1 MKMHRMIL
9 LVFGLLGLA
18 SVGSAQIVQEGQCNT
33 ISSMQ
38 NFVLDSF
45 TGTWYEIGKSSAS
58 NADCSNLAFTV
69 GADNAISFSNPSV
82 VNNFLQTSTGTA
94 TLTAGTAQ
102 FAITLTGS
110 TAPFNFWVLGS
121 DYDNYGIAISC
132 TDVGTTQRELIIWQL
147 GRAVNSYETAAT
159 LAAANTLLATISLSV
174 SDLTPIDH
182 STAACTQLPVIGA
195 NQPVILDGQCNNAA
209 IPVVQNFDVTGFSG
223 IWHETSSY
231 YSANAVGTCARA
243 EYTLVGTT
251 VNVVN
256 SQVLDQRLD
265 TITGTATLIGTD
277 QSGRLSV
284 TLNVGGVQVN
294 QELLILETDY
304 TNYAISYSCINTSP
318 TQRQVNAWI
327 LSRDQQLSAASQV
340 EVNRVIASLVDLN
353 TEYFQTTDQSAT
365 GCFYF
370 PVHQSG
376 QRVVFP
382 GTCDDTIA
390 AVPSFNLGSF
400 IGTWHE
406 VEAYPEEQQTG
417 TCVNH
422 VFSTGI
428 GNTLN
433 LVSNQVVNR
442 TLTSSTGSVLLV
454 STDGSGRL
462 VLTMI
467 ADGQFTEIPY
477 WIIATDYDNYALA
490 YSCVQLDTEIA
501 SRAVYSWKLSRS
513 QTLSQASADLINT
526 AMNQIQV
533 LDQQYFE
540 TVDQSA
546 DGCFVYPDI
555 PAGDPIILE
564 GECGT
569 VTPVANFQATQFT
582 GTWHEIARYASAR
595 QSGNC
600 AASQFQSTTENT
612 FTLTQT
618 IVYNERL
625 TTVSGTA
632 TVAADGSGTLTA
644 TLSDGADLTYT
655 TTLYIL
661 DTDYNEF
668 ALLYGCENLPGTN
681 NRQIYSW
688 QLSRSQLGFSQ
699 AANERISQVITDTL
713 DLLERYYQSTGQ
725 TSADCFYYPVF
736 EGTPEAIVL
745 PGTCPTVSGVANFNP
760 TNYLGHWYDVTRYPI
775 ESQFGTCPR
784 AEYSLVDGVITIRN
798 TMVVNETL
806 RAQDAI
812 ARLSSAGTGLLSV
825 TIVLENGEE
834 TVQTTYILDTDY
846 ISYSLVYA
854 CRNLGDGTSRVY
866 SWILSRTPTLTVEA
880 NNAINTIISNTQ
892 GLLGDYYQTQTHT
905 DQDCFYVPEPVSGE
919 SVLFPGSCAQV
930 TGMQGFEAS
939 QYLGWWHE
947 IERYPSDGSPG
958 HCTSA
963 TFQQASDGSYNVIE
977 TSVYDNVANETTS
990 SAVITQDGVITIT
1003 RDGATTQWIV
1013 LGTDYNTYSLVYAC
1027 EDVTTLLGAFRRVW
1041 SAKHSKTRGL
1051 TAEATAAMEPLIEA
1065 NPVLH
1070 DQFYEAVNQ
1079 SDAACF
1085 HYRDDASAQVIL
1097 SGQCDTSIP
1106 VQANFD
1112 IDQFS
1117 GTWYHIERY
1126 PYTANN
1132 DGTCIG
1138 TKLNVDGDS
1147 VSVQHWEVHDET
1159 LVVREG
1165 TATVSGATVTI
1176 RLPVEGSEESV
1187 PVEVLILTTD
1197 YEGYALAYTCTNIN
1211 SYQRIVGA
1219 FKLSRSRTL
1228 NNDARYAIE
1237 TYMATREEFHQPY
1250 FISITQHD
1258 DCDEPSSALLVK
1270 SSIIIMLVSVFLHL
1284 VIRFSCCTLVGSLV
1298 SGDNNDLM
1306 MLTLIIGFSILGLL
1320 GTSAQIIQDGQCNP
1334 DITLQAGF
1342 NIDNFLGAWYE
1353 VSRTDNPQQDGDC
1366 SRLSLTSEDGVISIS
1381 YESVNRNFYDE
1392 INGTVS
1398 QEEGTA
1404 KLSLNLDGLS
1414 EPVDFWVLM
1423 TDHTTYALT
1432 YQCVNINANQRA
1444 VYIWQLGRGQT
1455 FTELFLALM
1464 NTSLNNLLGITLAE
1478 LRSTDFSEEACYELP
1493 VIEEN
1498 QPILLP
1504 GQCDANIPVVDSL
1517 DVERF
1522 TGLWHEISSYYSE
1535 SALGTCARAEYTLA
1549 GGVVNVVNSQVVNQG
1564 LETVT
1569 GTATVI
1575 DADGGGKLS
1584 VTLEIAPGVFAD
1596 QELWVLATDYSDY
1609 AILYSCIDQPNNQKR
1624 VYSWITS
1631 RTRVQTDAA
1640 RAAVTEVVDSIMDL
1654 NTVYYELTDQSD
1666 DGCFYYPEH
1675 VVDQP
1680 VVFRGSCDMSI
1691 PAMANFDV
1699 ERYMGLWH
1707 EIESYPSV
1715 FQTGTC
1721 NNARYTLDEELGIVD
1736 VFNTQVTGQALDTI
1750 RGNATIAADAGGTGK
1765 LVVTFP
1771 IDGTP
1776 YTTSTDYWV
1785 LDTDYDNYALVYTCY
1800 NIDPDTRGVWSWKLS
1815 RSKELL
1821 AEANTAIN
1829 AVIASIPVLDD
1840 RYYQTRDQSSDGCFY
1855 YPVPELGVPVVFPG
1869 QCDDGIAAVPNF
1881 NLNDFQGVWHEIES
1895 YPKIEQTGE
1904 CISHDFTQ
1912 GTGTTLNLQ
1921 SSQII
1926 DQFLTISS
1934 GNVAFTSTDGSARLV
1949 ITIVSDGQVIEI
1961 PYWILNTDYTG
1972 HALAYSCVNINSD
1985 YRGIWSWK
1993 LSRTKELSSTATTII
2008 DEAISSIDVLGNE
2021 YYERVDQSDPACFY
2035 LPDLEPGEPVVIVGQ
2050 CQTDIPVVQNF
2061 NADMFAGRWRLI
2073 ESYPVDSSTGTC
2085 DDTTYTVDGDYLRVV
2100 HTQVNDERLNT
2111 SQGYAN
2117 LVAIGNEGK
2126 FLVTYPDADP
2136 VEYWVLDTDYTSFAI
2151 MYACE
2156 NIDSEWRRVWSWKMS
2171 RTTEMTDAAVTSI
2184 NQIID
2189 SVDVLNNRYYQEV
2202 DNTDAGCFYYPY
2214 ADGNPVVFRGQCNES
2229 IPVVTGFNIDRY
2241 MGLWYDIESYPQE
2254 FQDGTCATATYTLN
2268 GVVEVYNTQ
2277 VVNETLDY
2285 IYGSAVADN
2294 DDGLAKLLVTFPIA
2308 GTDFSITSQYWVL
2321 DTDYDNYAL
2330 VYACDNLSDD
2340 SRRVSSWKLSR
2351 QKTMSA
2357 ASETAIS
2364 AVVDSVQVLSQ
2375 EYFVTRDHTDD
2386 GCFYYPEPEAGKPV
2400 VFPGQCDESIQAEP
2414 EFNLDRFSGL
2424 WHETAA
2430 YPKVESEG
2438 HCINYEF
2445 TTATA
2450 DSFNLY
2456 TTQVIGLDLDE
2467 TNATV
2472 VRTSTDN
2479 SAKFTITL
2487 TSDGNNIEIPYW
2499 ILATDY
2505 DNYALAYSC
2514 NNIDANYREVYSW
2527 KLSRAKE
2534 MSGASENAISE
2545 TISGIQ
2551 VLDDRYFESTSQSDD
2566 SCFYLPVLAPEDP
2579 VVFVGQ
2585 CDPNIQVVQNFDPT
2599 RYVGRWRLIESY
2611 SSEFQTGTCN
2621 DATYT
2626 IQNDGSV
2633 LVYNTQVIDEALDT
2647 ITGSAVLATADGSG
2661 KLIVTFPGAPEPV
2674 EYWILDTDYDSYAL
2688 VYSCAN
2694 LNSDQRR
2701 VWSWKMS
2708 RTTELTEAAVT
2719 SINQIID
2726 SVDVLNNRYY
2736 QEVDNTDAGCFY
2748 YPYAD
2753 GNPVVF
2759 RGQCNESIPVVT
2771 GFNIDR
2777 YMGLWYDIE
2786 SYPQEFQDGTC
2797 ATATY
2802 TLNGVV
2808 EVYNTQVVNET
2819 LDYIYGSA
2827 VPDNDNG
2834 LAKLLVTF
2842 PIAGTDFSTT
2852 SQYWVLDTD
2861 YDNYALVYT
2870 CDNLSDDSRR
2880 VSSWKLSRQKTMS
2893 AASETAI
2900 SAVLDSVQVLS
2911 QEYFVTRDHT
2921 DDGCFYYPEPEAG
2934 KPVVFPGQCDES
2946 IQAEPEFNLD
2956 RFSGLWHETAA
2967 YPKVE
2972 SEGHCINYEFTTA
2985 TADSF
2990 NLYTTQVIGLD
3001 LDETNATV
3009 VRTSTDNSAKFT
3021 ITLTSDGN
3029 NIEIPYWI
3037 LATDYDSYALAY
3049 SCKNIDA
3056 NYREVYSWKLS
3067 RTKEMSGASENAISE
3082 AISGIQV
3089 LEERYYESTS
3099 QSDYSCFYLP
3109 VLAPEDPVVFVG
3121 QCDPNIQVVQ
3131 NFDPTRY
3138 AGRWRLIESY
3148 ASEFQTGTCND
3159 ATYTIQNDG
3168 SVLVY
3173 NTQVIDEALDTITG
3187 SAVLATADG
3196 SGKLLVTFPGAPEP
3210 VEYWVLDT
3218 DYESYALVYSCVNLN
3233 SDQRRVWSWKL
3244 SRTTSLTDTAVSAIE
3259 HIVGSVNV
3267 LDDRY
3272 YSTTDHSAAGCFYF
3286 PVPDGNPVT
3295 FRGECDDSVRVV
3307 ENFDIERYMGLWY
3320 DIESYPQ
3327 EFQDGTCATA
3337 TYTLT
3342 GDGVLVYN
3350 TQVVEQLLDNVNA
3363 TAVPAA
3369 DDGLA
3374 KFIVT
3379 FPVPGTDLTVN
3390 VPYWVLDTDYDNY
3403 ALVYSCSQINDEYRS
3418 VTSWKLSRS
3427 QELTPAAQT
3436 AINAV
3441 IDNVQV
3447 LDNQYY
3453 NPRGHTEEECF
3464 YYPDNFGGPVLLNG
3478 QCEAQNVVQN
3488 FNLNLFAGTW
3498 HETARF
3504 PSDYQTGE
3512 CAANEFVINQN
3523 SFVLTQTIVYNERL
3537 TTVSG
3542 PAVVASD
3549 GSGIIT
3555 ATLQNGEGVSVEGTL
3570 YVLDTDYTEY
3580 ALLFSCVD
3588 VDDTSKQIYSWKL
3601 SRSRSGLSQSANDAI
3616 DVLVNNNV
3624 DLHEN
3629 YYELTDQSND
3639 GCFHYPVFDETPAA
3653 IVLPGPCDDRIQA
3666 KADFEVNSYLGRWF
3680 EVSKYP
3686 QRDQVGECSRAHYS
3700 PGQGDAPVD
3709 VRNTIVYNQTLEIR
3723 EGTAVL
3729 HSTDG
3734 SGLLWVTFVL
3744 DDEVVVESNYYVLE
3758 TDYTSFALV
3767 YSCRDLDNG
3776 DSEVYS
3782 WKLSREPTLSDAA
3795 NNIIDEVI
3803 RNTRGLLE
3811 EYYVPTSQSDEDCF
3825 YVPELNENA
3834 ALHFR
3839 GQCESVSGVE
3849 GFDVSRYAGWW
3860 HEIER
3865 FPTDGN
3871 PGDCTSSQYT
3881 SVGNTIQV
3889 VDTRVF
3895 DLTGQITTGTVVA
3908 SSNGVLTRTLS
3919 NGQVEELVVLATDY
3933 ETYSLLY
3940 SCLNTEDG
3948 EYRQVWSAKH
3958 SKQQQMTEAAEN
3970 ALAPIIEAN
3979 QVLYPQF
3986 YLTVDQ
3992 SDEAC
3997 FHYPEPTG
4005 ETVILRGQCDDDI
4018 PTVQDFDV
4026 PAYTGDW
4033 YLIEQYPNPHVSDDG
4048 TCVGARYTY
4057 NFETEEVSVLHWEVV
4072 GGNLTSINGTASTDG
4087 AKMIIT
4093 MAVADSDDTTTTE
4106 LKILQTDYA
4115 SYSLAYTCTNI
4126 NQFQREVTAFKFSRT
4141 RSLPASAVTAINSY
4155 MATRQELDQQYFTAV
4170 EQDEDCLEPSSAL
4183 LVRGSFLV
4191 LFVCA
4196 VLQMFM

>member
-1 MKMHRMIL
+1 MIKREIHNHCSVRSRAVSGDHKMHRMIL
-9 LVFGLLGLA
+9 LVVGLLGLA
-18 SVGSAQIVQEGQCNT
+18 SVGSAQIVQEGQCST

-38 NFVLDSF
+38 NFVLNSF
-45 TGTWYEIGKSSAS
+45 TGPWYEIGKSSAS
-58 NADCSNLAFTV
+58 NADCSSLTFTV

-110 TAPFNFWVLGS
+110 TTPFNFWVLGS
-121 DYDNYGIAISC
+121 DYDNYAIAISC
-132 TDVGTTQRELIIWQL
+132 TDVGTTQRELNIWQL
-147 GRAVNSYETAAT
+147 GRAVNSYDTAAT

-174 SDLTPIDH
+174 SDLTAVDH

-195 NQPVILDGQCNNAA
+195 NQPVVLDGQCNNAA

-231 YSANAVGTCARA
+231 YSANAVGACARA

-256 SQVLDQRLD
+256 SQVLDQRLE

-304 TNYAISYSCINTSP
+304 SNYTVSYSCVNISP
-318 TQRQVNAWI
+318 TQRQVYAWI

-353 TEYFQTTDQSAT
+353 TEYFEATDQSAN

-433 LVSNQVVNR
+433 LVSNEVVNR

-467 ADGQFTEIPY
+467 ADGQITEIPY

-513 QTLSQASADLINT
+513 QTLAQASADLIST
-526 AMNQIQV
+526 AMSQIQV

-555 PAGDPIILE
+555 PAGNPIILE
-564 GECGT
+564 GLCGT

-582 GTWHEIARYASAR
+582 ETWHEIARYASAR

-625 TTVSGTA
+625 TTVSGIA

-644 TLSDGADLTYT
+644 TLSDGADLSYT
-655 TTLYIL
+655 TTLYVL

-668 ALLYGCENLPGTN
+668 ALLYGCENVPGTN

-688 QLSRSQLGFSQ
+688 KLSRSQLGFSQ

-713 DLLERYYQSTGQ
+713 DLLETYYQTTGQ
-725 TSADCFYYPVF
+725 TSADCFYYPVY

-760 TNYLGHWYDVTRYPI
+760 TNYLGHWYDVARYPI

-806 RAQDAI
+806 RTQDAI
-812 ARLSSAGTGLLSV
+812 ARLSAAGTGLLSV

-834 TVQTTYILDTDY
+834 SVQTTYILDTDY
-846 ISYSLVYA
+846 ISYSIVYA

-866 SWILSRTPTLTVEA
+866 SWKLSRTPTLTAEA
-880 NNAINTIISNTQ
+880 NDAIDTIISNTQ

-919 SVLFPGSCAQV
+919 SVLFPGACAQV

-958 HCTSA
+958 QCTSA
-963 TFQQASDGSYNVIE
+963 TFEQASDGSYNVIE

-1003 RDGATTQWIV
+1003 RDGATTQWTV

-1027 EDVTTLLGAFRRVW
+1027 EDVTTPSGAFRRVW
-1041 SAKHSKTRGL
+1041 SAKHSKTREL
-1051 TAEATAAMEPLIEA
+1051 TAEATAAMQPLTEA

-1085 HYRDDASAQVIL
+1085 HHRDDASTQVIL

-1106 VQANFD
+1106 VQGNFN

-1126 PYTANN
+1126 PYTAYN

-1187 PVEVLILTTD
+1187 PVEALILTTD

-1219 FKLSRSRTL
+1219 FKLSRTRTL

-1237 TYMATREEFHQPY
+1237 TYMATREELHQPY
-1250 FISITQHD
+1250 FLSITQHD

-1284 VIRFSCCTLVGSLV
+1284 VIIRKNLKEVVGSLV
-1298 SGDNNDLM
+1298 SGNNNDIM

-1320 GTSAQIIQDGQCNP
+1320 STSAQIIQDGQCNP

-1381 YESVNRNFYDE
+1381 YESVNQNFYEE

-1398 QEEGTA
+1398 QEEATA
-1404 KLSLNLDGLS
+1404 KLFLDLDGLS

-1423 TDHTTYALT
+1423 TDYNTYALT

-1535 SALGTCARAEYTLA
+1535 SVLGTCARAEYTLA
-1549 GGVVNVVNSQVVNQG
+1549 EGVVNVVNSQVVNQG

-1575 DADGGGKLS
+1575 DANGGGKLS
-1584 VTLEIAPGVFAD
+1584 VTLEVAPGEFAD
-1596 QELWVLATDYSDY
+1596 QEVWVLATDYSDY

-1631 RTRVQTDAA
+1631 RSRVQTDAA

-1654 NTVYYELTDQSD
+1654 NSVYYELTDQTD

-1699 ERYMGLWH
+1699 QRYMGLWH
-1707 EIESYPSV
+1707 DIESYPSV
-1715 FQTGTC
+1715 FQTGSC
-1721 NNARYTLDEELGIVD
+1721 NNARYTLDEDLGIVD
-1736 VFNTQVTGQALDTI
+1736 VFNTQVTGQALDTV
-1750 RGNATIAADAGGTGK
+1750 RGNATIAADADGTGK
-1765 LVVTFP
+1765 LVVTFQ

-1776 YTTSTDYWV
+1776 FSTDYWV
-1785 LDTDYDNYALVYTCY
+1785 LDTDYDNYAFVYTCY

-1815 RSKELL
+1815 RSKELP

-1840 RYYQTRDQSSDGCFY
+1840 RYYQTRDQSADGCFY

-1881 NLNDFQGVWHEIES
+1881 NLDDFQGVWHEIES
-1895 YPKIEQTGE
+1895 YPKTEQTGE

-1912 GTGTTLNLQ
+1912 GTGTTLNIQ

-1993 LSRTKELSSTATTII
+1993 LSRTKELSSSASTII

-2021 YYERVDQSDPACFY
+2021 YYEQVDQSDPACFY
-2035 LPDLEPGEPVVIVGQ
+2035 LPDLEPGEPIVIVGQ
-2050 CQTDIPVVQNF
+2050 CQANIPVVQNF

-2085 DDTTYTVDGDYLRVV
+2085 DDTTYTVDGDYLQVV
-2100 HTQVNDERLNT
+2100 HTQVIDERLNT

-2136 VEYWVLDTDYTSFAI
+2136 VEYWVLDTDYASFAI

-2171 RTTEMTDAAVTSI
+2171 RTTELTDAAVTSI

-2189 SVDVLNNRYYQEV
+2189 SVDVLNNRYYQEI

-2268 GVVEVYNTQ
+2268 GVVEIYNIQ

-2285 IYGSAVADN
+2285 LYGSAVPDN
-2294 DDGLAKLLVTFPIA
+2294 DDGLAKFFVTLPIG
-2308 GTDFSITSQYWVL
+2308 GTGISITSRYWVL
-2321 DTDYDNYAL
+2321 DTDYDNYA
-2330 VYACDNLSDD
+2330 VAYACANLGDD
-2340 SRRVSSWKLSR
+2340 SRRV
-2351 QKTMSA
+2351 T
-2357 ASETAIS
+2357 
-2364 AVVDSVQVLSQ
+2364 
-2375 EYFVTRDHTDD
+2375 
-2386 GCFYYPEPEAGKPV
+2386 
-2400 VFPGQCDESIQAEP
+2400 
-2414 EFNLDRFSGL
+2414 
-2424 WHETAA
+2424 
-2430 YPKVESEG
+2430 
-2438 HCINYEF
+2438 
-2445 TTATA
+2445 
-2450 DSFNLY
+2450 
-2456 TTQVIGLDLDE
+2456 
-2467 TNATV
+2467 
-2472 VRTSTDN
+2472 
-2479 SAKFTITL
+2479 
-2487 TSDGNNIEIPYW
+2487 
-2499 ILATDY
+2499 
-2505 DNYALAYSC
+2505 
-2514 NNIDANYREVYSW
+2514 
-2527 KLSRAKE
+2527 
-2534 MSGASENAISE
+2534 
-2545 TISGIQ
+2545 
-2551 VLDDRYFESTSQSDD
+2551 
-2566 SCFYLPVLAPEDP
+2566 
-2579 VVFVGQ
+2579 
-2585 CDPNIQVVQNFDPT
+2585 
-2599 RYVGRWRLIESY
+2599 
-2611 SSEFQTGTCN
+2611 
-2621 DATYT
+2621 
-2626 IQNDGSV
+2626 
-2633 LVYNTQVIDEALDT
+2633 
-2647 ITGSAVLATADGSG
+2647 
-2661 KLIVTFPGAPEPV
+2661 
-2674 EYWILDTDYDSYAL
+2674 
-2688 VYSCAN
+2688 
-2694 LNSDQRR
+2694 
-2701 VWSWKMS
+2701 
-2708 RTTELTEAAVT
+2708 
-2719 SINQIID
+2719 
-2726 SVDVLNNRYY
+2726 
-2736 QEVDNTDAGCFY
+2736 
-2748 YPYAD
+2748 
-2753 GNPVVF
+2753 
-2759 RGQCNESIPVVT
+2759 
-2771 GFNIDR
+2771 
-2777 YMGLWYDIE
+2777 
-2786 SYPQEFQDGTC
+2786 
-2797 ATATY
+2797 
-2802 TLNGVV
+2802 
-2808 EVYNTQVVNET
+2808 
-2819 LDYIYGSA
+2819 
-2827 VPDNDNG
+2827 
-2834 LAKLLVTF
+2834 
-2842 PIAGTDFSTT
+2842 
-2852 SQYWVLDTD
+2852 
-2861 YDNYALVYT
+2861 
-2870 CDNLSDDSRR
+2870 
-2880 VSSWKLSRQKTMS
+2880 SWKLSRQKTMS

-2972 SEGHCINYEFTTA
+2972 SEGRCINYEFTTA

-2990 NLYTTQVIGLD
+2990 SLYTTQVIGLD
-3001 LDETNATV
+3001 LDEINATV

-3021 ITLTSDGN
+3021 ITSDGN

-3037 LATDYDSYALAY
+3037 LATDYDNYALAY

-3067 RTKEMSGASENAISE
+3067 RTKEMSGVSENAISE
-3082 AISGIQV
+3082 AMSGIQV

-3099 QSDYSCFYLP
+3099 QSDDSCFYLP

-3121 QCDPNIQVVQ
+3121 QCDPNILVVQ
-3131 NFDPTRY
+3131 NFDPARY
-3138 AGRWRLIESY
+3138 EGRWRLIESY
-3148 ASEFQTGTCND
+3148 ASEFQDGTCND
-3159 ATYTIQNDG
+3159 ATYTIQNDDG

-3173 NTQVIDEALDTITG
+3173 NTQVINETLDTITG

-3210 VEYWVLDT
+3210 VEYWILDT
-3218 DYESYALVYSCVNLN
+3218 DYESYALVYSCVNQN

-3244 SRTTSLTDTAVSAIE
+3244 SRTTSLTDAAVAAIE

-3272 YSTTDHSAAGCFYF
+3272 YSTVDHSAAGCFYF

-3295 FRGECDDSVRVV
+3295 FRGECDDSISVV
-3307 ENFDIERYMGLWY
+3307 ENFDVERYMGLWY

-3327 EFQDGTCATA
+3327 EFQDGTCASA

-3418 VTSWKLSRS
+3418 VSSWKLSRS

-3436 AINAV
+3436 AINAA

-3447 LDNQYY
+3447 LNDQYY

-3523 SFVLTQTIVYNERL
+3523 SFVLTHTIVYNERL

-3555 ATLQNGEGVSVEGTL
+3555 ATLQNGEGVSVEVTL

-3580 ALLFSCVD
+3580 ALLFSCVN
-3588 VDDTSKQIYSWKL
+3588 VDDTSKQIYSWKM

-3616 DVLVNNNV
+3616 DELVNNNI

-3639 GCFHYPVFDETPAA
+3639 GCFHYPVFDEPPSA

-3666 KADFEVNSYLGRWF
+3666 KADFEVNAYLGRWF

-3700 PGQGDAPVD
+3700 AGQGDAPVD
-3709 VRNTIVYNQTLEIR
+3709 VMNTIVYNQTLETR

-3803 RNTRGLLE
+3803 RTTRGLLE

-3940 SCLNTEDG
+3940 SCSNNEDG
-3948 EYRQVWSAKH
+3948 EYRRVWSAKH
-3958 SKQQQMTEAAEN
+3958 SKQQQLTEAAEN

-3992 SDEAC
+3992 SDDAC
-3997 FHYPEPTG
+3997 FYYPEPTG
-4005 ETVILRGQCDDDI
+4005 ETVIFRGQCDDDI
-4018 PTVQDFDV
+4018 PTVQEFDV

-4033 YLIEQYPNPHVSDDG
+4033 YLIEQYPNPHISDDG

-4057 NFETEEVSVLHWEVV
+4057 DFETEEISILHWEVV

-4087 AKMIIT
+4087 AKMIII

-4115 SYSLAYTCTNI
+4115 SYFLAYTCTNI

-4155 MATRQELDQQYFTAV
+4155 MATRQELNQQYFTSV
-4170 EQDEDCLEPSSAL
+4170 EHDEDCLEPSSAL
-4183 LVRGSFLV
+4183 LVRGSFVV
-4191 LFVCA
+4191 LLVCA